1 MTFGE
6 AGQPTYA
13 LRAELEALLSTPVY
27 VRIMSEEGDEA
38 SATYLNNML
47 QVIDGTNDG
56 TDQNADDFGL
66 EDGGIDAALE
76 S

>member
-1 MTFGE
+1 M
-6 AGQPTYA
+6 PKS

>member
-1 MTFGE
+1 
-6 AGQPTYA
+6 
-13 LRAELEALLSTPVY
+13 
-27 VRIMSEEGDEA
+27 MSEEGDEA